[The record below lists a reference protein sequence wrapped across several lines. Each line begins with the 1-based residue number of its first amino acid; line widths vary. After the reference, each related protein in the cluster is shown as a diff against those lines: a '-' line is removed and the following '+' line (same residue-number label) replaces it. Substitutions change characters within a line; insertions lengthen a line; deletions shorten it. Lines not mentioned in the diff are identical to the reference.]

1 MYPSCLVD
9 FVCNCLQLL
18 AKFQN
23 LLLGCV
29 LFFKSFRLICMFWPF
44 VALKFVIVHDCLT
57 KKFLLTF
64 LKEGKVKVLKEG
76 AILGQMGPGRV
87 FGELAILYKC
97 PRTASVKG
105 KVFNNIIT
113 FLWPHVTFIYL
124 IIWFQCQ
131 RSMYVQYHS
140 VQNCCGLIFKSFIS
154 HCWFKAVVFFF
165 LTRERLFLGLCF

>member
-1 MYPSCLVD
+1 M
-9 FVCNCLQLL
+9 
-18 AKFQN
+18 
-23 LLLGCV
+23 
-29 LFFKSFRLICMFWPF
+29 
-44 VALKFVIVHDCLT
+44 ALKFVIVHDSLT

-105 KVFNNIIT
+105 KVLNNIIT
-113 FLWPHVTFIYL
+113 FLWPCVTFIYL

-131 RSMYVQYHS
+131 RSMYIQYHS
-140 VQNCCGLIFKSFIS
+140 VQNCCGLIFKIFIS
-154 HCWFKAVVFFF
+154 HCWFKAVVFFPDQGKTF
-165 LTRERLFLGLCF
+165 SRVVASF